1 MSSQINASLWHAEKI
16 FLYLEGVQR
25 SNYCSGGQMKF
36 SWGEGVRQCQ
46 RMDNSERDRETCLMK
61 EYTERW
67 KLMETKDV
75 QSEWERERDW
85 MGWMTAVE
93 LIVILIDE
101 VIPGT
106 IPKLECPREV
116 FTRSSK
122 SQSASEKDD
131 IAFNFSLFCF
141 CWCLLM
147 GVLHLIQGIMQTRQ
161 ESGRREREMGWGQ
174 DASWIWTCVPLST
187 TDITMFRLSMCI
199 TNCTTAPTSMHFDA
213 KM

>member
-1 MSSQINASLWHAEKI
+1 
-16 FLYLEGVQR
+16 
-25 SNYCSGGQMKF
+25 
-36 SWGEGVRQCQ
+36 
-46 RMDNSERDRETCLMK
+46 
-61 EYTERW
+61 
-67 KLMETKDV
+67 
-75 QSEWERERDW
+75 

-141 CWCLLM
+141 C
-147 GVLHLIQGIMQTRQ
+147 
-161 ESGRREREMGWGQ
+161 
-174 DASWIWTCVPLST
+174 
-187 TDITMFRLSMCI
+187 
-199 TNCTTAPTSMHFDA
+199 
-213 KM
+213 